1 MKPNKTVFD
10 TGDTV
15 TLSCSA
21 SVPTKT
27 AYVIKWYKKGLVGE
41 LKSEKR
47 YDVTGMEKSR
57 LLTLKLTEKDDGEYR
72 CDLVRR
78 AVNYK
83 KSTTIKIFVQGI
95 NYDCLYY
102 VDHVQLNGI
111 C

>member
-1 MKPNKTVFD
+1 MKPNKSVFGI
-10 TGDTV
+10 GDTV

-27 AYVIKWYKKGLVGE
+27 AYGIKWYKKGNTNE

-72 CDLVRR
+72 CDLLRR
-78 AVNYK
+78 AVNYR
-83 KSTTIKIFVQGI
+83 KSTSIKINVKGI
-95 NYDCLYY
+95 PMINHIMFIMYL
-102 VDHVQLNGI
+102 LK
-111 C
+111 